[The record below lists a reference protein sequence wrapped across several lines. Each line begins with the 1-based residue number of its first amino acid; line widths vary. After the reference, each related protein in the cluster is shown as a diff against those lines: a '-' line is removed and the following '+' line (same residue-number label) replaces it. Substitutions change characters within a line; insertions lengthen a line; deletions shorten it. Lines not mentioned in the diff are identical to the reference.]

1 MAAKTGKGKGKGK
14 GSHASR
20 LNDAMKSINNNRTP
34 ISSLLP
40 VQKQGSFSTGG
51 KKGQRGS
58 NPLSGPSKLLLTI
71 TDPGDTP
78 TSPRVVADPASAR
91 NANHPTSAYV
101 TNARP
106 ASWNARANSW
116 DISHRNYASDQ
127 VNFNAAKSGFSV
139 YRSQQTTYDNVTLPN
154 YNTAKTE
161 YQRGLTK
168 NTSRTSQYKKDLNK
182 FFSSKNKQVRV
193 TSPGSRGSVSSK
205 GSRR

>member
-1 MAAKTGKGKGKGK
+1 MAAKTGKGKGK

-71 TDPGDTP
+71 TDPGGTP
-78 TSPRVVADPASAR
+78 RSPSVVADPASAR

-101 TNARP
+101 SNARP
-106 ASWNARANSW
+106 ASWDVSSNSW
-116 DISHRNYASDQ
+116 ILNHRNFASDQ
-127 VNFNAAKSGFSV
+127 VNFNAAKSAHSV
-139 YRSQQTTYDNVTLPN
+139 YRSQQNTYDNVTLPN
-154 YNTAKTE
+154 YNTARTE
-161 YQRGLTK
+161 YRKGLYTNK
-168 NTSRTSQYKKDLNK
+168 SRTSQYQKDLNK
-182 FFSSKNKQVRV
+182 FLSSKNKQVRV
-193 TSPGSRGSVSSK
+193 TSPGSRGSVSNK

>member
-1 MAAKTGKGKGKGK
+1 MAAKTGKGKGK

-40 VQKQGSFSTGG
+40 VQKQGTFETGG

-71 TDPGDTP
+71 TDPGDAP
-78 TSPRVVADPASAR
+78 RSPSVVANPASDR
-91 NANHPTSAYV
+91 NANHPTPTYV
-101 TNARP
+101 INNRP
-106 ASWNARANSW
+106 PSWDARANSW
-116 DISHRNYASDQ
+116 NISNRNYASDQ
-127 VNFNAAKSGFSV
+127 VNFNAAKSAFSV
-139 YRSQQTTYDNVTLPN
+139 YRSQQNTYDNVTLPN
-154 YNTAKTE
+154 YNTARTQYNKG
-161 YQRGLTK
+161 QAK